1 MPSVIRT
8 FSLALPLHARLER
21 FLDGDRRDL
30 LRARMAD
37 TVGGLEAPPPG
48 TDSLGLRPE
57 DYVSL
62 RQIAGIPQEVVLP
75 PPNLAHFGAVVSP
88 HLTAKNLDAF
98 NAAYKN
104 LRADNRSRAGLS
116 LRARRVTSVS
126 RMVEELLTIAMDTLE
141 ERAARSAENGEA
153 STKTQSNRST
163 QSGGSKTQGPSNSRR
178 KSGDARKGKDKPTHT
193 GARALTTA

>member
-1 MPSVIRT
+1 
-8 FSLALPLHARLER
+8 
-21 FLDGDRRDL
+21 
-30 LRARMAD
+30 MAD

-62 RQIAGIPQEVVLP
+62 RQIAGIPQEVVFP

-104 LRADNRSRAGLS
+104 LRADNRARAGLS
-116 LRARRVTSVS
+116 LRSRRVTSVS

-153 STKTQSNRST
+153 STKTQGNRSK
-163 QSGGSKTQGPSNSRR
+163 QSAENGEASTKTQGNRSKQSGASNSRR